1 MQIDLRGRLDRIAAR
16 FPPLRVVL
24 AVQDRYSALRGNQ
37 LAAAITLTAFLAL
50 FALVLIAVAVVGFVA
65 AGSADVPARVVDNLG
80 LSGDAATTVKDA
92 INKAEQSRRVASV
105 VGFVGLLWAGLGVAA
120 ALAYAYNSAWHVPG
134 RGLKDRLVALLWM
147 GGSAVIVA
155 AAFAATASVR
165 WLGPIAAP
173 IVLVI
178 GVALNAA
185 LWLWTSAILPNR
197 HVHLRALLPAAV
209 FGAVGLE
216 VLKVIGTLVVPH
228 LVRSSSA
235 LYGSIGVVF
244 AILLWLLVLGRLVV
258 YVAVIEVLGWE
269 RRHGTVDEVV
279 AVPRLPHHQRVAHGE
294 KLEDALGQK
303 PRV

>member
-16 FPPLRVVL
+16 FPPLRVFL
-24 AVQDRYSALRGNQ
+24 TVQDRYSELRGNQ

-50 FALVLIAVAVVGFVA
+50 FALVLIAVAVLGFVSA
-65 AGSADVPARVVDNLG
+65 ASSDVPARVVDNLG
-80 LSGDAATTVKDA
+80 LTGDAATTVTDA
-92 INKAEQSRRVASV
+92 IDKAEQSRRVASV
-105 VGFVGLLWAGLGVAA
+105 VGFVGLLWTGLGVAG
-120 ALAYAYNSAWHVPG
+120 ALTYAYNTAWHVSG
-134 RGLKDRLVALLWM
+134 RGLKDRLIALVWM
-147 GGSAVIVA
+147 AGTGVIIA

-165 WLGPIAAP
+165 WLVPIAAP
-173 IVLVI
+173 FVLLV

-197 HVHLRALLPAAV
+197 RVHLRALLPAAL

-216 VLKVIGTLVVPH
+216 VLKVAGEIVVPH

-269 RRHGTVDEVV
+269 REHGTVQEVV
-279 AVPRLPHHQRVAHGE
+279 TVPRLPRHQRVAHGE
-294 KLEDALGQK
+294 RIEGPLGQK
-303 PRV
+303 PRA